1 MKETWRTLTPT
12 MERRGNR
19 EAWYNNIRKE
29 KNVPRGIGKHE
40 TIANMSMGIGKLKN

>member
-1 MKETWRTLTPT
+1 